1 MNNSLVVDILYPNR
15 YSRWRNLE
23 IKFFMDEFESD
34 ILIFRVKEFAGI
46 TFDCDYEF
54 CNIDSNLKLEKYNI
68 LIFDPQYNYLNKY
81 NKNIDGTL
89 FNNKFYGSY
98 LITKNTDF
106 ILNKYSFVYHIFLM
120 CYTNFNTYYTF
131 DHKKQL
137 IHLYPG
143 GGFNGNI
150 LDLNKIN
157 KDVKIISSSP
167 ITTKLLE
174 KSNEYEFIELRTGPF
189 FSKNE
194 KIKNKDINNGNLTI
208 CFSSLGHG
216 DEKGDDKFLKIVNDY
231 KLKYPNDTVDFISIG
246 NCKKHKDILNYEP
259 MNYIELDDFYYNNVD
274 IYLNLE
280 TGKSFNGWPLGIES
294 VKSGSILLTTDA
306 LNNSHYY
313 DLQQEPF
320 YVVNDLNT
328 YVDIIKSLNDD
339 RIKLQKKSK
348 KGQEFVIKYSSYEN
362 QQLKVKKFINE
373 KILM

>member
-54 CNIDSNLKLEKYNI
+54 CNIDSNLKLENYNI
-68 LIFDPQYNYLNKY
+68 LVFDPQYNYLNKY

-106 ILNKYSFVYHIFLM
+106 ILNDYSFVYHIFLM
-120 CYTNFNTYYTF
+120 CYTNFNNNYTF

-150 LDLNKIN
+150 ADLNKIN

-174 KSNEYEFIELRTGPF
+174 KTNNQEFIELKTGPMF
-189 FSKNE
+189 YKNE
-194 KIKNKDINNGNLTI
+194 KIKYKDINNGDLTI
-208 CFSSLGHG
+208 CFSSLGNG
-216 DEKGDDKFLKIVNDY
+216 DEKGDDKYLRIINDY
-231 KLKYPNDTVDFISIG
+231 KSKYPNDKVNFISIG
-246 NCKKHKDILNYEP
+246 NCKKHNNIINYGP
-259 MNYIELDDFYYNNVD
+259 MDYIELDNFYYNNVD
-274 IYLNLE
+274 VYLNLE
-280 TGKSFNGWPLGIES
+280 TGKSFNGWPLGMES
-294 VKSGSILLTTDA
+294 LKSGSVLLTTDS
-306 LNNSHYY
+306 LNNSIFY
-313 DLQQEPF
+313 DLQSEPF
-320 YVVNDLNT
+320 YVINDLNN
-328 YVDIIKSLNDD
+328 YVNIIKSLYDD
-339 RIKLQKKSK
+339 RDKLQKKSK
-348 KGQEFVIKYSSYEN
+348 EGQKFVIKYSSYEN
-362 QQLKVKKFINE
+362 QQIKVRKFIEE
-373 KILM
+373 KIPL